1 MKTLEDILK
10 LDDNEIRDDDH
21 LFRPD
26 ITKEEFANALDE
38 IIVKYK
44 LKVVEKKKP
53 SEFGLAALA
62 ALNSM

>member
-26 ITKEEFANALDE
+26 ITKEEFANAIDE
-38 IIVKYK
+38 IIEKYQ

-53 SEFGLAALA
+53 SEF
-62 ALNSM
+62 